1 MSPVAPAITIKGIEE
16 GGLMKL
22 TATLTGPKGGPQA
35 DAPVTFLFSTTQ
47 FGTPARL
54 VAVGTVT
61 TGTTGTATLVLGGDA
76 DHQYRPTA
84 TGPQEYIAT
93 YSAPGAKPLTSSTTV
108 NVTIARSAYNPAPT
122 KALAGVGNVLVI
134 VLFSI
139 VAAIWLTLATQV
151 WRVRR
156 VCREVHETPRSA

>member
-1 MSPVAPAITIKGIEE
+1 
-16 GGLMKL
+16 MKL